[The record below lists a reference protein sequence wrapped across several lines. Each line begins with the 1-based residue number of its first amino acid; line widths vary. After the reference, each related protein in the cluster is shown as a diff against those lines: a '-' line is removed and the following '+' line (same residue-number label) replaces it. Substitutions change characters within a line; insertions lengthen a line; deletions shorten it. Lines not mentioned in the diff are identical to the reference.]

1 MSTKSDDSTIAT
13 VSAVSNKQFTVTLT
27 KDGSTNVELSAG
39 STVVTIPVTVTTPE
53 PVKVLTH
60 VTKDNFLDNFSLSG
74 SATYDQNT
82 GIATITPD
90 TGYTSGS
97 FYLKNKIDMNTSFT
111 LAGKVNLGSHPDGAD
126 GIGLAFHT
134 GNTTDVGNV
143 DIGVGGLQNALGFK
157 FDTYPNA
164 FDSMPAPYG
173 TFVDAGGDIDGT
185 AQALSKSD
193 IDGQL
198 HDFTVDYDGDT
209 RTLTIKYTQTNGNI
223 LTWTRTILSS
233 NQAMAMIVKAI
244 TGGSTNLQ
252 QFEITRFDFAQ
263 ALDIK

>member
-1 MSTKSDDSTIAT
+1 MSTKSDDSTVAT

-27 KDGSTNVELSAG
+27 KDGSTNVELSSG
-39 STVVTIPVTVTTPE
+39 DMVVTIPVTVTTPV

-60 VTKDNFLDNFSLSG
+60 VTKDNFLDNFALSG

-82 GIATITPD
+82 GIVTLTPE
-90 TGYTSGS
+90 GYHKFGN

-111 LAGKVNLGSHPDGAD
+111 LAGKVNLGSHSSGGD
-126 GIGLAFHT
+126 GISLAFHN
-134 GNTTDVGNV
+134 GNTTDIGN
-143 DIGVGGLQNALGFK
+143 DGDSLGIGGLQNALGFK
-157 FDTYPNA
+157 LDTWQNTG
-164 FDSMPAPYG
+164 DSMSAPYG
-173 TFVDAGGDIDGT
+173 VFVDAGGDINGT
-185 AQALSKSD
+185 AQSLSGSD

-209 RTLTIKYTQTNGNI
+209 RTLTIKYTRTNGDI

-233 NQAMAMIVKAI
+233 NQAMAMIVNAS
-244 TGGSTNLQ
+244 TGSLYVNLQ

-263 ALDIK
+263 A

>member
-1 MSTKSDDSTIAT
+1 MSTKSDDSTVAT

-27 KDGSTNVELSAG
+27 KDGSTNVELSSG
-39 STVVTIPVTVTTPE
+39 DTVATIPVTVTTPV

-60 VTKDNFLDNFSLSG
+60 VTKDNFLDNFSLNG
-74 SATYDQNT
+74 SAAYDQNT
-82 GIATITPD
+82 GIVTITPD
-90 TGYTSGS
+90 AYYTSGN

-111 LAGKVNLGSHPDGAD
+111 LAGKVNLGSDPNGAD

-134 GNTTDVGNV
+134 GNTTDVGNG
-143 DIGVGGLQNALGFK
+143 DNLGVGGLQNALGFK
-157 FDTYPNA
+157 FDTYPNGGI
-164 FDSMPAPYG
+164 DSMPAPYG
-173 TFVDAGGDIDGT
+173 TFVDTRGDVDGT

-233 NQAMAMIVKAI
+233 NQAMAMIVRAG
-244 TGGSTNLQ
+244 TGGSKNLQ

-263 ALDIK
+263 A

>member
-1 MSTKSDDSTIAT
+1 MSTKSDDSTVAT

-27 KDGSTNVELSAG
+27 KDGSTNVELSSG
-39 STVVTIPVTVTTPE
+39 GTVVTIPVTVTTPV

-60 VTKDNFLDNFSLSG
+60 VTKDNFLDNFSLNG
-74 SATYDQNT
+74 SAAYDQNT
-82 GIATITPD
+82 GIVTITPD
-90 TGYTSGS
+90 NTWRSGH

-126 GIGLAFHT
+126 GISIAFHN
-134 GNTTDVGNV
+134 GNTTDVGNGGNAGI
-143 DIGVGGLQNALGFK
+143 DGLQNALGFK
-157 FDTYPNA
+157 LDTYPNA
-164 FDSMPAPYG
+164 YESMPAPYG
-173 TFVDAGGDIDGT
+173 AFVDTRGDVDGT

-233 NQAMAMIVKAI
+233 NQAMAMIVHAG
-244 TGGSTNLQ
+244 TGAATNLQ
-252 QFEITRFDFAQ
+252 QFEIIRFDFAQ
-263 ALDIK
+263 A

>member
-1 MSTKSDDSTIAT
+1 MSTKSDDSTVAT

-27 KDGSTNVELSAG
+27 KDGSTNVELSSS
-39 STVVTIPVTVTTPE
+39 STVVTIPVTVTTPV

-60 VTKDNFLDNFSLSG
+60 VTKDNFLDNFALSG

-82 GIATITPD
+82 GIVTLTPD
-90 TGYTSGS
+90 AGYQFGNVH
-97 FYLKNKIDMNTSFT
+97 LKNKIDMNTGFT

-126 GIGLAFHT
+126 GIGLVFHT
-134 GNTTDVGNV
+134 GNTTDVGYGE
-143 DIGVGGLQNALGFK
+143 IGIGGLPIALGFK
-157 FDTYPNA
+157 LDTYSNA

-173 TFVDAGGDIDGT
+173 TLIDAGGDIGGT

-209 RTLTIKYTQTNGNI
+209 RTLTIKYTQTNGNV
-223 LTWTRTILSS
+223 LTWTRTVLSS
-233 NQAMAMIVKAI
+233 NQAMAMTVGAS

-252 QFEITRFDFAQ
+252 LFEITRFDFAQ